1 MCVCV
6 GGGWLVVNELVRT
19 EISPVLIPYI
29 TFAQKVLEGVA
40 ADWKRKENGLKI
52 FKKNSKATFHFFAF

>member
-1 MCVCV
+1 M
-6 GGGWLVVNELVRT
+6 NELVRT